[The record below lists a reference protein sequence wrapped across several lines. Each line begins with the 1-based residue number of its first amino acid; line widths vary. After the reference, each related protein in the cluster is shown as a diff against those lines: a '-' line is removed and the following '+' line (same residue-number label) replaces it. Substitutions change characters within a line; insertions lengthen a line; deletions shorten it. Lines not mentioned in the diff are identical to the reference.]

1 MPHLP
6 LNIDMRG
13 MNVLVAGGGAV
24 AARKIRALLDAGAIV
39 RVVAPLFAPEI
50 NRLADSGAV
59 QTKTACYEA
68 DDLRDAFLAVA
79 ATNDPETNRRIADD
93 ARQLG
98 ILIVV
103 TSDPAAGNCTFPALV
118 RRGNLEV
125 AVSTNGRCPGYAA
138 EVRDMIATV
147 IGTEYGVLLEAL
159 AAEREKLLTEDRD
172 NTYNIQILRSR
183 ARELIQEL
191 KERKGRVP

>member
-24 AARKIRALLDAGAIV
+24 AARKIRTLLDAGAIV

>member
-1 MPHLP
+1 VPHLP